1 MKNKRYFPLYVDL
14 SDKNIV
20 VVGGG
25 TIATRRVKALLLF
38 TRNITVI
45 APKMTADLWELGK
58 LGKIQIQPCPVKKS
72 DFSMAYM
79 VLAVTNNSELNEEIY
94 RICKEEGIYVNV
106 ADDKSK
112 CDFYFPG
119 IYMKDEVVIGITAS
133 GLDHSRAKK
142 VRLAIQEAMEASDD
156 TDNSEE

>member
-14 SDKNIV
+14 SDKNVV

-58 LGKIQIQPCPVKKS
+58 LGTKGDLGDAAFQQAGGNLC
-72 DFSMAYM
+72 A
-79 VLAVTNNSELNEEIY
+79 AQGT
-94 RICKEEGIYVNV
+94 G
-106 ADDKSK
+106 
-112 CDFYFPG
+112 G
-119 IYMKDEVVIGITAS
+119 
-133 GLDHSRAKK
+133 
-142 VRLAIQEAMEASDD
+142 VR
-156 TDNSEE
+156 

>member
-1 MKNKRYFPLYVDL
+1 MDL

-45 APKMTADLWELGK
+45 APKMTQVSGNWASGK
-58 LGKIQIQPCPVKKS
+58 LQIYQPRPVKKS

-106 ADDKSK
+106 ASDKNL

-119 IYMKDEVVIGITAS
+119 ICLKDDIVVGITAS
-133 GLDHSRAKK
+133 GVNHKKAKA
-142 VRLAIQEAMEASDD
+142 VREKMQALL
-156 TDNSEE
+156 EELEKDEDSYE

>member
-58 LGKIQIQPCPVKKS
+58 LGKIQIQPRPVKKS